1 MHFSWRLVVP
11 CLLRDIMTQGN
22 DICWAI
28 AFVRQFE
35 FLLKKNHRMDK
46 DEDHLSVQYF
56 INNTPKQFMEKKGYG
71 GIMDITCLPSV
82 LLDHGTV
89 LEKHCPLS
97 ETLQVTRFNAD
108 EGVTVYKPSK
118 VRVRSLY
125 DKEFKD
131 DVDRFHRFHGS
142 LIHQIEVGCATARIP
157 IYPSYYKLKGKE
169 IYCPSKAE
177 LKKDELH
184 GHIVLFT
191 GYSCDEYNK
200 VYYQFQETAGTSVGD
215 EGYHYVYADFVEVY
229 VEMAL

>member
-1 MHFSWRLVVP
+1 
-11 CLLRDIMTQGN
+11 
-22 DICWAI
+22 
-28 AFVRQFE
+28 
-35 FLLKKNHRMDK
+35 
-46 DEDHLSVQYF
+46 
-56 INNTPKQFMEKKGYG
+56 MEKKGYG

-157 IYPSYYKLKGKE
+157 IYPSYYKLKREGNLLSKQSRVE
-169 IYCPSKAE
+169 ERRTTWAYCPF
-177 LKKDELH
+177 H
-184 GHIVLFT
+184 GI
-191 GYSCDEYNK
+191 
-200 VYYQFQETAGTSVGD
+200 
-215 EGYHYVYADFVEVY
+215 
-229 VEMAL
+229 